1 MDEKFPEKVHTGK
14 SEVQGDDLRQEV
26 KQSEQEESPFSQSQQ
41 EVELRFGYTVGVDT
55 EGKFVFQLLGNDR
68 GFVQLLGLTKFAEQ
82 QISTLM
88 DANLGQGL
96 PRINAGLAVLNAKL
110 EELLKRVNTEK
121 GT

>member
-26 KQSEQEESPFSQSQQ
+26 KQPEQKESFSSQPQEE
-41 EVELRFGYTVGVDT
+41 VEFRFGYTVGVDT
-55 EGKFVFQLLGNDR
+55 EGKFVFHLLGNDR

-110 EELLKRVNTEK
+110 EELLKRMNTEK
-121 GT
+121 DG